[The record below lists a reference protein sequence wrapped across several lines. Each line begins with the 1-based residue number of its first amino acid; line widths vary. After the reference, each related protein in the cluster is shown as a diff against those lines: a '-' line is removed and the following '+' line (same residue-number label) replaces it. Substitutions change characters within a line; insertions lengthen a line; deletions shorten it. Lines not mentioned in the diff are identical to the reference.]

1 MTWLEGRGLME
12 FTDSGPETRNR
23 IARLLF
29 EAWWTPLIQL
39 GVIHGDPH
47 LGNYTF
53 AGDEGGEAATLNLL
67 DFGCIRIFPPSFV
80 DGVLR
85 LYRALID
92 DDHAA
97 QAEAY
102 EIWGFKGLKREL
114 IETLNIWA
122 RFIYGPLL
130 EDRTRSVA
138 DGVSPGAYGRRE
150 AFQVK
155 QALEKLGPV
164 TVPREFVFMERA
176 AIGLGSAFLRLG
188 AEMNWRRVFEAT
200 LDGFTEAALAERQA
214 RALGSV
220 GLSSTA

>member
-1 MTWLEGRGLME
+1 MIAILADRGALLQGGLLG
-12 FTDSGPETRNR
+12 FTEADAETRNR

-29 EAWWTPLIQL
+29 EAWWTPLINI

-53 AGDEGGEAATLNLL
+53 AGEAARLNLL

-80 DGVLR
+80 GGVVR

-92 DDHAA
+92 DDRAG

-102 EIWGFKGLKREL
+102 RIWGFKGLNDDL

-130 EDRTRSVA
+130 DDRVRTVA
-138 DGVSPGAYGRRE
+138 DGVSPSLYGRRE
-150 AFQVK
+150 AF
-155 QALEKLGPV
+155 
-164 TVPREFVFMERA
+164 
-176 AIGLGSAFLRLG
+176 
-188 AEMNWRRVFEAT
+188 
-200 LDGFTEAALAERQA
+200 
-214 RALGSV
+214 
-220 GLSSTA
+220 